1 MRFEDYLDE
10 MMENPEFKAGYEES
24 EKEFELSRII
34 LEERKQTGM
43 TQKELAKKCG
53 VSQGDISRIENGISK
68 NLKYNTSEKVAKAL
82 GKKIQIKFV

>member
-34 LEERKQTGM
+34 LEERNKL
-43 TQKELAKKCG
+43 E
-53 VSQGDISRIENGISK
+53 
-68 NLKYNTSEKVAKAL
+68 
-82 GKKIQIKFV
+82 